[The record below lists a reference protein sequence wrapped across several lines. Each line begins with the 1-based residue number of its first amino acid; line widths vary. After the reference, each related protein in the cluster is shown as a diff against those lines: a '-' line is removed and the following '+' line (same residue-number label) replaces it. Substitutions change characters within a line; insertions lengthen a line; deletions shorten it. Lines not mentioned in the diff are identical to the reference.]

1 MTDYRVLVTGNND
14 ENESRIASS
23 APIKVDNYFVYQP
36 GFSVEV
42 FWRTSA
48 NSTVGGA
55 FKFPTWDTSST
66 LPEVAGTSA
75 MIVTFPPTADTKSL
89 EPIDIENITK
99 EVSERLP
106 GLAETF
112 EPEPPGYHLTDTID
126 YVVLLEGQLKLFLD
140 NDESVDLK
148 VGDVIVQNGT
158 RHAWVNDSKNP
169 ARLLVIMV
177 GAQRIEY

>member
-14 ENESRIASS
+14 DNQSRIVSR
-23 APIKVDNYFVYQP
+23 APIQVDNYFAYQP

-48 NSTVGGA
+48 NSTVGDA
-55 FKFPTWDTSST
+55 FKTPVWGTSSI

-75 MIVTFPPTADTKSL
+75 MIVTFPPAADTESSG
-89 EPIDIENITK
+89 PIVVENLIK

-112 EPEPPGYHLTDTID
+112 EAEPPGYHLTNTID
-126 YVVLLEGQLKLFLD
+126 YVVLLEGELKLLLD
-140 NDESVDLK
+140 DESENLK
-148 VGDVIVQNGT
+148 VGDMVVQNGT
-158 RHAWVNDSKNP
+158 RHAWVNESKSP

-177 GAQRIEY
+177 GTERK